1 MSKVVNSVS
10 SEYFTLDSRSSVF
23 IFRVFS
29 STDPRL
35 FRRGPLVSKGSWR
48 VENESARETMGREK
62 RARVPRTCWHFL
74 SQNSPNL
81 NSLILPNFFIAS
93 VICNLFV
100 NLVTKGFLFL
110 PGIFLQTLRPC
121 CRKDHSTIFGK
132 YPLELH
138 VAITW
143 IQQDQ
148 HVAEG
153 ERILGNC
160 WEFNLGLFPFFFLK
174 RKHFRNVKLTFA
186 KQIDLN

>member
-29 STDPRL
+29 SPDPRL
-35 FRRGPLVSKGSWR
+35 FHRGPLVSKGSWR
-48 VENESARETMGREK
+48 ERKM
-62 RARVPRTCWHFL
+62 RARGERWEGKREQGYRALAGIFYPKILQILTSF
-74 SQNSPNL
+74 
-81 NSLILPNFFIAS
+81 ILPNFFVAS
-93 VICNLFV
+93 VLCNLFV
-100 NLVTKGFLFL
+100 NPVTKGFLFL
-110 PGIFLQTLRPC
+110 PGIFLQTARPC

-160 WEFNLGLFPFFFLK
+160 WEFNLGLFPFFFK
-174 RKHFRNVKLTFA
+174 EKTF
-186 KQIDLN
+186 KER